1 MISIDARWDSNRG
14 ALDFTRDLASF
25 KALCWKPCL
34 AIVKEN
40 LVLSFVSPRL
50 ELVTG
55 SGFGN
60 FFSEVLFEKVSQSWI
75 CSKKFETGSSC

>member
-1 MISIDARWDSNRG
+1 MQKIGIYNLFVSILFLFITDGVKMISIDARWDSNRG
-14 ALDFTRDLASF
+14 AQKFTHDLANI

-40 LVLSFVSPRL
+40 LGLSFGSTRL

-55 SGFGN
+55 SGFG
-60 FFSEVLFEKVSQSWI
+60 
-75 CSKKFETGSSC
+75 